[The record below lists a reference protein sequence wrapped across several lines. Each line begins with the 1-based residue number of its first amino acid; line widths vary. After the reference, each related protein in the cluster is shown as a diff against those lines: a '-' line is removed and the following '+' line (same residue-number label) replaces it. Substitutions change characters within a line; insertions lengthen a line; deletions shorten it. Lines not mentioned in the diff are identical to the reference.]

1 MCAAKLILNAEV
13 CCARADFQ
21 LREGGFFVA
30 PCEKSLARLAV
41 AAVGMCRRRS
51 VTGQPLTRET

>member
-21 LREGGFFVA
+21 LRECGFFVA

-41 AAVGMCRRRS
+41 AAVEMC
-51 VTGQPLTRET
+51 

>member
-21 LREGGFFVA
+21 LRECGFFVA

-41 AAVGMCRRRS
+41 VMWEGTNILM
-51 VTGQPLTRET
+51 G